1 MTRTKWF
8 LIVQAVLCAV
18 IAALLAAGALSLY
31 AEGAARQAEGDL
43 FYYTVKTATEQGE
56 HFWALRSS
64 DFSLVDTLA
73 RPYPHEWSF
82 PGIRFT
88 SSSDGWVKPRL

>member
-43 FYYTVKTATEQGE
+43 FYYMFTREKAG
-56 HFWALRSS
+56 AR
-64 DFSLVDTLA
+64 LA
-73 RPYPHEWSF
+73 PSCP
-82 PGIRFT
+82 
-88 SSSDGWVKPRL
+88 

>member
-31 AEGAARQAEGDL
+31 AEGAAHQAEGDL
-43 FYYTVKTATEQGE
+43 FYYMFSVITAQSRIGWCIEDDRHTEVSQ
-56 HFWALRSS
+56 
-64 DFSLVDTLA
+64 
-73 RPYPHEWSF
+73 
-82 PGIRFT
+82 
-88 SSSDGWVKPRL
+88 

>member
-31 AEGAARQAEGDL
+31 AEGAARQAEGRYKTQYGTICSRWERDEKS
-43 FYYTVKTATEQGE
+43 FVYTCTVPDGTTAHLTLPDGCAKTLSAGNYRFEGE
-56 HFWALRSS
+56 H
-64 DFSLVDTLA
+64 
-73 RPYPHEWSF
+73 H
-82 PGIRFT
+82 G
-88 SSSDGWVKPRL
+88 